1 MRISCQPRLFT
12 GEVYHPGYDGDKIGD
27 VVDRYPELDIAMV
40 QLTPANSNRFSNE
53 TYFQAEPPRRLVESR
68 EIRRGTWFE
77 VDGMSTGLL
86 SFNFIG
92 HTLQPPIS
100 PPGHPSIPFLDW
112 RLDFVTRI
120 FGATNPTVMDGICGA
135 PMVEERTGN
144 VAGFFRLKWRVCC
157 ICSLG

>member
-1 MRISCQPRLFT
+1 
-12 GEVYHPGYDGDKIGD
+12 
-27 VVDRYPELDIAMV
+27 
-40 QLTPANSNRFSNE
+40 
-53 TYFQAEPPRRLVESR
+53 VESR

-144 VAGFFRLKWRVCC
+144 VAGFFRLGNGEYAAFAALDDLVAEGWEVC
-157 ICSLG
+157 